1 MAKLDDSI
9 VSHIS
14 ITESNHEN
22 EGQNDEAREVKM
34 QELLSGIEAR
44 EKLLQTKQRQLQ
56 TQNETLSKN
65 LEDRL
70 DRIKGEEVRV
80 AQRISE
86 LDKVEKNINSRTAQ
100 VVQTEKVV

>member
-44 EKLLQTKQRQLQ
+44 EKLL
-56 TQNETLSKN
+56 
-65 LEDRL
+65 
-70 DRIKGEEVRV
+70 
-80 AQRISE
+80 
-86 LDKVEKNINSRTAQ
+86 
-100 VVQTEKVV
+100 